1 MFLDIV
7 DGTNGNLFIDGHRVW
22 VKWMALPYEAAI
34 SPILTDASTQQLLL
48 VEITLKHPLLVQ
60 QQIPGHIMAGVVRLE

>member
-1 MFLDIV
+1 
-7 DGTNGNLFIDGHRVW
+7 
-22 VKWMALPYEAAI
+22 MALPYEAAV

-60 QQIPGHIMAGVVRLE
+60 QQIPGHIMAGVFRLE

>member
-1 MFLDIV
+1 
-7 DGTNGNLFIDGHRVW
+7 
-22 VKWMALPYEAAI
+22 MALPYEAAI

-48 VEITLKHPLLVQ
+48 VEITLKNPPLVQ